1 MWVMGCRGWGGSSLT
16 IRVFFWVLF
25 VIVKPYVYYLISLL
39 HALFLM
45 GKEGGP
51 NKPGVLEGF

>member
-1 MWVMGCRGWGGSSLT
+1 MGHGVSWLGWEFSDHKSL
-16 IRVFFWVLF
+16 FFLVLF
-25 VIVKPYVYYLISLL
+25 VTVKPYVYYLISLL

-51 NKPGVLEGF
+51 NKLGVLEGI